1 MHRDARLPDADP
13 RPTQVVTLC
22 FFRFGRPRDR
32 LWAFGQMAL
41 ARRPL
46 RRLAGAGF
54 VKLMGAG
61 TGEGFTPV
69 PDTGVVA
76 ILTTWPDVATARRQ
90 IRDAGVFRRYAA
102 RAVESFVLY
111 LEPVSSRGRWSG
123 RQPFGAADG
132 TTDGP
137 VAVLT
142 RASVRPRVLLKFWGR
157 VPDISTR
164 IGRDPNVLFKAGI
177 GEVPWLHQ
185 VTFSVWP
192 DIRSINDFARAG
204 GPHAEAVRAVRTEGW
219 FSEELYAR
227 FAVLAHAGT
236 WGGRDPLAGAAPVA
250 MAAE

>member
-1 MHRDARLPDADP
+1 MQRDIPVPEAEN
-13 RPTQVVTLC
+13 RPEQVTTLC
-22 FFRFGRPRDR
+22 FFRFCRLSDR

-41 ARRPL
+41 ARRRL
-46 RRLAGAGF
+46 RRLPGAGF

-61 TGEGFTPV
+61 SGEGFTPV

-76 ILTTWPDVATARRQ
+76 ILTTWPDIATARRQ
-90 IRDAGVFRRYAA
+90 LQDAVIFQRYSA
-102 RAVESFVLY
+102 RAVESFLLY
-111 LEPVSSRGRWSG
+111 LGPVSSRGRWSG
-123 RQPFGAADG
+123 RQPFRTAGG

-142 RASVRPRVLLKFWGR
+142 RASVRPRVLLKFWRR

-185 VTFSVWP
+185 VTFSIWP
-192 DIRSINDFARAG
+192 DSRSLSEFARAG
-204 GPHAEAVRAVRTEGW
+204 GPHAEAIRAVRTEGW

-236 WGGRDPLAGAAPVA
+236 WGGRDPLAGAAPA
-250 MAAE
+250 GMAAE

>member
-1 MHRDARLPDADP
+1 MQIDAPPGESDLPP
-13 RPTQVVTLC
+13 RQVVTLC
-22 FFRFGRPRDR
+22 FFRFGPTRDR

-46 RRLAGAGF
+46 RRLPGAGF

-69 PDTGVVA
+69 PNTGVVA
-76 ILTTWPDVATARRQ
+76 ILATWPDLATARRQ
-90 IRDAGVFRRYAA
+90 IEEAGVFQRYRA
-102 RAVESFVLY
+102 RAVESFVLW
-111 LEPVSSRGRWSG
+111 LAPLSTRGRWSD
-123 RQPFGAADG
+123 REPFTAADG
-132 TTDGP
+132 TATGP

-142 RASVRPRVLLKFWGR
+142 RASVRPRVLLKFWRR

-192 DIRSINDFARAG
+192 DIRSMSDFARAG
-204 GPHAEAVRAVRTEGW
+204 GPHAEAIRAVRTEGW

>member
-1 MHRDARLPDADP
+1 LHELDSGPG
-13 RPTQVVTLC
+13 QVVTLC

-41 ARRPL
+41 ARGPL
-46 RRLAGAGF
+46 RRLPGAGF

-76 ILTTWPDVATARRQ
+76 ILMTWPDLATARRQ
-90 IRDAGVFRRYAA
+90 IEEADVFRRYRA
-102 RAVESFVLY
+102 RAVESFVLW
-111 LEPVSSRGRWSG
+111 LAPLSTRGRWSD
-123 RQPFGAADG
+123 REPFTATDGAA
-132 TTDGP
+132 TGP

-142 RASVRPRVLLKFWGR
+142 RASVRPRVLLKFWRR
-157 VPDISTR
+157 VPDISAR

-177 GEVPWLHQ
+177 GELPWLHQ

-192 DIRSINDFARAG
+192 DIRAMSDFARAG
-204 GPHAEAVRAVRTEGW
+204 GPHAEAIRAVRTEGW

-236 WGGRDPLAGAAPVA
+236 WGGRDPLADAAPEA